1 MNNGCVIFLVGVT
14 RPENSSLRFLN
25 VFLRIKSTG
34 ILWTT
39 LGLKIKCLTVLWV
52 TVPLSLY
59 CSWSFVSSLCFIAK
73 NSSNIFLLLL
83 MSIFVPLK
91 TLNIPDFS
99 LWFNF
104 DIKQI
109 LINKQVLVKYY
120 KTEVP
125 KISSLKNQFSWGK
138 KAHWVRIKWNFVSNM
153 ESSGQ

>member
-1 MNNGCVIFLVGVT
+1 MNNDCVIFLVGVT
-14 RPENSSLRFLN
+14 RPETSSLQFLN
-25 VFLRIKSTG
+25 VFLRIKSIG

-52 TVPLSLY
+52 TVPLSLH
-59 CSWSFVSSLCFIAK
+59 CSGSFVSSLCFTAK
-73 NSSNIFLLLL
+73 NSSNIFLWLL

-120 KTEVP
+120 KTAIP
-125 KISSLKNQFSWGK
+125 KISSLKRPVSSPRWGT
-138 KAHWVRIKWNFVSNM
+138 KAHWVKIKWNFVSNM
-153 ESSGQ
+153 E